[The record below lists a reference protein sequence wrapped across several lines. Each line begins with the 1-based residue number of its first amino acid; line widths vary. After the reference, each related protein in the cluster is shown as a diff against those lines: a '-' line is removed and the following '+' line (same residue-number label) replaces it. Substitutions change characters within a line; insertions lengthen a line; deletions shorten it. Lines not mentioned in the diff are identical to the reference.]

1 MFKYIF
7 SKPVPN
13 IFKNNFKKLFFYRI
27 LGGPFKGLL
36 YIKESFC
43 SGYFPKIFGTYELE
57 IVKYILL
64 GCKDADYVIDIG
76 AAEGYYAVGLLF
88 NNPKLRC
95 IAFEC
100 DKVARHLLDSLA
112 ILNNVADRLICFDK
126 ADCVSLQT
134 VLSQNG
140 RGFFVVDIE
149 GGEFELIDPVKVPG
163 LKTIEFIV
171 EIHDWFYPELN
182 ANSIFRDRF
191 SFTHNIKEIK
201 ARTPLYSDI
210 SHSFWRLVAFLNRD
224 IASKMLEERPR
235 IMRWF
240 LFTLKI

>member
-7 SKPVPN
+7 SKPVPS
-13 IFKNNFKKLFFYRI
+13 IFKNNLKKYFFNRV

-43 SGYFPKIFGTYELE
+43 SSYLPKIFGTYELE
-57 IVKYILL
+57 IVDYIVL
-64 GCKDADYVIDIG
+64 GCKGVDYVIDIG

-88 NNPKLRC
+88 NNPKLMC

-100 DKVARHLLDSLA
+100 DKTAKDLLDRLA

-140 RGFFVVDIE
+140 RGFVVVDIE
-149 GGEFELIDPVKVPG
+149 GGEFELIDPVNVPG
-163 LKTIEFIV
+163 LKEIEFIV

-182 ANSIFRDRF
+182 ADSIFRDRF
-191 SFTHNIKEIK
+191 SSTHNIKVIN

-210 SHSFWRLVAFLNRD
+210 SHFFWRSVAFLNRD
-224 IASKMLEERPR
+224 IASKMLEERPP

>member
-57 IVKYILL
+57 IVKYIVL

>member
-1 MFKYIF
+1 MSLCLSIFCPNPFRTF
-7 SKPVPN
+7 SK
-13 IFKNNFKKLFFYRI
+13 KKYFFNRV

-36 YIKESFC
+36 YIRESFC
-43 SGYFPKIFGTYELE
+43 SGFLAKIFGTYELE
-57 IVKYILL
+57 IVKYIVL

-140 RGFFVVDIE
+140 RGFVVVDIE